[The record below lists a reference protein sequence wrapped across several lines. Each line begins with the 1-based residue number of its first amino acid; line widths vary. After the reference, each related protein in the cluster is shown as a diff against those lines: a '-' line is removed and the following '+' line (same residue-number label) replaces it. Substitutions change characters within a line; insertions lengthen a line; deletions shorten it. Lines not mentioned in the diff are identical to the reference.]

1 LLPFYIT
8 ALYVEETL
16 EMEKEKIKSY
26 RDLQVWQ
33 KAVEIAVLV
42 YQITGSFPKSE
53 QYGLSSQMQRAAVSV
68 ASNIAE
74 GHCRSRK
81 HFGNYLETAL
91 GSLAELETQAEF
103 ARRINYLPESTYLD
117 LSNKLT
123 ALGRQ
128 LNTLHQRIT
137 A

>member
-1 LLPFYIT
+1 
-8 ALYVEETL
+8 
-16 EMEKEKIKSY
+16 MEREKIKSY

-91 GSLAELETQAEF
+91 GSLAELETQAEI

-117 LSNKLT
+117 LSAKLT

-137 A
+137 S